1 MLQAGAQ
8 WLNVLLLRYRLRLL
22 FAASVLLTAVLGW
35 PKPAL
40 WLAWGSLLLVLLAS
54 LNTLRHKRTLRG
66 LIGLLG
72 LASLALLVLERVLQ
86 WHPLFGQGVGMMVF
100 YLAMVASL
108 FNRVIHERPVTGE
121 LIYGLLA
128 LYLLL
133 ALAYQL
139 ISSLQP
145 DAFRSLH
152 GPLQINDFVYYS
164 LVTLTILGYGDI
176 HALAPPRRAP
186 AVGQRGGG
194 RGHVHRHRRGAQP
207 DADQRPRRQRLTGWL
222 ARP

>member
-1 MLQAGAQ
+1 MLQTGAQ
-8 WLNVLLLRYRLRLL
+8 WLNALLLRYRLRLL

-54 LNTLRHKRTLRG
+54 L
-66 LIGLLG
+66 
-72 LASLALLVLERVLQ
+72 ALLLLERVLQ

-133 ALAYQL
+133 ALTYAMAYQL
-139 ISSLQP
+139 INSLQP

-164 LVTLTILGYGDI
+164 LVTLTTLGYGDI
-176 HALAPPRRAP
+176 HALAPAARLLSVSE
-186 AVGQRGGG
+186 AVAG
-194 RGHVHRHRRGAQP
+194 VMFIAI
-207 DADQRPRRQRLTGWL
+207 AV
-222 ARP
+222 ARSLMLINDRDDSA

>member
-1 MLQAGAQ
+1 MLQTGAQ
-8 WLNVLLLRYRLRLL
+8 WLNALLLRYRLRLL

-54 LNTLRHKRTLRG
+54 L
-66 LIGLLG
+66 
-72 LASLALLVLERVLQ
+72 ALLLLERVLQ

-133 ALAYQL
+133 ALAYAMAYQL
-139 ISSLQP
+139 INSLQP

-164 LVTLTILGYGDI
+164 LVTLTTLGYGDI
-176 HALAPPRRAP
+176 HALAPAARLLSVSE
-186 AVGQRGGG
+186 AVAG
-194 RGHVHRHRRGAQP
+194 VMFIAI
-207 DADQRPRRQRLTGWL
+207 AV
-222 ARP
+222 ARSLMLINDRDDSA

>member
-8 WLNVLLLRYRLRLL
+8 WLNALLLRYRLRLL
-22 FAASVLLTAVLGW
+22 FAASVQLTAVLGW

-54 LNTLRHKRTLRG
+54 L
-66 LIGLLG
+66 
-72 LASLALLVLERVLQ
+72 ALLLLERVLQ

-133 ALAYQL
+133 ALAYAMAYQL
-139 ISSLQP
+139 INSLQP

-164 LVTLTILGYGDI
+164 LVTLTTLGYGDI
-176 HALAPPRRAP
+176 HALAPAARLLSVSE
-186 AVGQRGGG
+186 AVAG
-194 RGHVHRHRRGAQP
+194 VMFIAI
-207 DADQRPRRQRLTGWL
+207 AV
-222 ARP
+222 ARSLMLINDRDDSA

>member
-8 WLNVLLLRYRLRLL
+8 WLNALLLRYRLRLL

-40 WLAWGSLLLVLLAS
+40 WLAWGSLLLGLLAS

-133 ALAYQL
+133 ALAYAMAYQL
-139 ISSLQP
+139 INSLQP

-164 LVTLTILGYGDI
+164 LVTLTTLGYGDI
-176 HALAPPRRAP
+176 HALAPAARLLSVSE
-186 AVGQRGGG
+186 AVAG
-194 RGHVHRHRRGAQP
+194 VMFIAI
-207 DADQRPRRQRLTGWL
+207 AV
-222 ARP
+222 ARSLMLINDRDDSA